1 MGRTIRM
8 MVLATVLLA
17 ALPAGAMAAGGTGAA
32 AAVQAG
38 PAVVA
43 DFNGDG
49 IDDLVVGVPGEDI
62 GATTNAG
69 AVNVIYGSES
79 GLPDGPRQQLTQAL
93 AEPGD
98 GFGTAVATGDFNDD
112 ILTDLAVGVPGE
124 NVGGIADAGAVEIF
138 YGSGGVIG
146 LPAVGDQLLRQGAG
160 GMAGVA
166 EAGDRFGAALATG
179 LVNNGD
185 GAELAIGAPGEDVG
199 VVGGAGA
206 VSLVDGAAGGL
217 LGGGNVL
224 ITERNPEPG
233 DGFGAAVAIG
243 DLSGGGDPAQPD
255 DLAVG
260 IPRENVGT
268 ATDAGAVNVL
278 DSADDGSGLL
288 PSAVQDQYF
297 QGNNG
302 VPGASES
309 GDLFGSALAAG
320 LFGSGGVDL
329 AVGVPGENVGAAAD
343 AGAVVVLAGPTTHQ
357 LLTQGGA
364 TTIGSLPG
372 ATEAGDRFGSALGAA
387 DFDDNNADNL
397 VVGVPGE
404 NLGAVADAGAVLSLC
419 GFDGQFGG
427 CADGVLTQGNPEAG
441 DRFGAALTPGN
452 FDGNE
457 FPDLAV
463 GAPGETVAGKAAAGA
478 ADARDGEDGGLP
490 AGPDA
495 PLYFQGS
502 AGVPGTAEAGD
513 RFAAALSA

>member
-1 MGRTIRM
+1 
-8 MVLATVLLA
+8 
-17 ALPAGAMAAGGTGAA
+17 MAAGGTGAA

-199 VVGGAGA
+199 VLGGAGA
-206 VSLVDGAAGGL
+206 GSLVDGAAGGL
-217 LGGGNVL
+217 LGGSNVL
-224 ITERNPEPG
+224 ITESNPEPG

-302 VPGASES
+302 VPGASE
-309 GDLFGSALAAG
+309 
-320 LFGSGGVDL
+320 
-329 AVGVPGENVGAAAD
+329 
-343 AGAVVVLAGPTTHQ
+343 
-357 LLTQGGA
+357 
-364 TTIGSLPG
+364 
-372 ATEAGDRFGSALGAA
+372 AGDQFGSALGAG

-441 DRFGAALTPGN
+441 DRF
-452 FDGNE
+452 
-457 FPDLAV
+457 
-463 GAPGETVAGKAAAGA
+463 
-478 ADARDGEDGGLP
+478 
-490 AGPDA
+490 
-495 PLYFQGS
+495 
-502 AGVPGTAEAGD
+502 
-513 RFAAALSA
+513 AAALSA

>member
-1 MGRTIRM
+1 MGRTIRVT
-8 MVLATVLLA
+8 VLATVLLA

-32 AAVQAG
+32 AAVQAA

-79 GLPDGPRQQLTQAL
+79 GLADGPRQQLTQAL

-98 GFGTAVATGDFNDD
+98 GFGTAVATGDFNGD

-124 NVGGIADAGAVEIF
+124 NLGGIADAGAVEVF

-146 LPAVGDQLLRQGAG
+146 LPAVGDQLLRQGAA

-179 LVNNGD
+179 LVDDGD
-185 GAELAIGAPGEDVG
+185 EADLAVGAPGEDVG
-199 VVGGAGA
+199 ATGGAGA

-217 LGGGNVL
+217 LGSGNVL
-224 ITERNPEPG
+224 ITESQPEAG
-233 DGFGAAVAIG
+233 DGFGAAVEIG
-243 DLSGGGDPAQPD
+243 DLTDGGLPTDPQ

-260 IPRENVGT
+260 APGENVGAT
-268 ATDAGAVNVL
+268 ADAGAVSVL
-278 DSADDGSGLL
+278 ESANNGSGL
-288 PSAVQDQYF
+288 PAGAVQERFY

-302 VPGASES
+302 VPGASEA
-309 GDLFGSALAAG
+309 GDRFGAALAAG
-320 LFGSGGVDL
+320 AFVSGGVDL
-329 AVGVPGENVGAAAD
+329 VVGAPGEDVGAAAD
-343 AGAVVVLAGPTTHQ
+343 AGAAVHLVGPGFHVL
-357 LLTQGGA
+357 LIQGGSTA
-364 TTIGSLPG
+364 VGEVPG
-372 ATEAGDRFGSALGAA
+372 ASESGDQFGAA
-387 DFDDNNADNL
+387 LSEGNFNGNSVDDL
-397 VVGVPGE
+397 VIGAPGE
-404 NLGAVADAGAVLSLC
+404 NVGAISDAGAVINMC
-419 GFDGQFGG
+419 VFDGQMFG
-427 CADGVLTQGNPEAG
+427 CADGVLLQANPETG
-441 DRFGAALTPGN
+441 DRYGASLATGT
-452 FDGNE
+452 FEGDGFE
-457 FPDLAV
+457 DLAV
-463 GAPGETVAGKAAAGA
+463 GAPGETVAGAAGA
-478 ADARDGEDGGLP
+478 GAVDARSGEDDGL
-490 AGPDA
+490 GPDPDG

>member
-1 MGRTIRM
+1 
-8 MVLATVLLA
+8 
-17 ALPAGAMAAGGTGAA
+17 MAAGGTGAA

-199 VVGGAGA
+199 VLGGAGA

-217 LGGGNVL
+217 LGGSNLL
-224 ITERNPEPG
+224 ITESNPEPG

-343 AGAVVVLAGPTTHQ
+343 AGAV
-357 LLTQGGA
+357 
-364 TTIGSLPG
+364 
-372 ATEAGDRFGSALGAA
+372 
-387 DFDDNNADNL
+387 
-397 VVGVPGE
+397 
-404 NLGAVADAGAVLSLC
+404 LSLC

-441 DRFGAALTPGN
+441 DRFGSALTPGN

-463 GAPGETVAGKAAAGA
+463 GAPGETVAGRAAAGA